1 MIIDVRQTISERK
14 NEFEISYNNKIIYRS
29 VLPFIN
35 VLGSL
40 DLEKLREIKVYDEN
54 NNLKYKTSYNYIDNK
69 LEELIPLK
77 YLVTKSQ
84 KFNQLKFINLNDND
98 EISIFFEMNGVW
110 NGCIIVK
117 YKDMIYRCYS
127 VEDGY
132 IRHIC
137 IYNDDAQIGE
147 LLKPNVIVDG
157 KDEYRIYLKDE
168 YSYLK
173 DALSMLALY
182 IDRTEY
188 NSSYL
193 KNDSVRI
200 SKNFSYSKINKYYD
214 PNWVKNNFDST
225 DYFNKI
231 NEEVLEMQKNIMK
244 KFKSLITIIGTI
256 FAVLIIITIILS
268 VVLL

>member
-14 NEFEISYNNKIIYRS
+14 NEFEILYNNKMIYRS

-35 VLGSL
+35 IIGSF
-40 DLEKLREIKVYDEN
+40 DLEKLRQIKVYDEN

-84 KFNQLKFINLNDND
+84 KFNQLKFTNLNDND
-98 EISIFFEMNGVW
+98 EISIFFEMSGVW

-117 YKDMIYRCYS
+117 YKDTIYRCYS

-147 LLKPNVIVDG
+147 LLKPNVVVDG

-173 DALSMLALY
+173 DALSMLTLY
-182 IDRTEY
+182 LDRTEY

-200 SKNFSYSKINKYYD
+200 SKSFSCSKINKYYD
-214 PNWVKNNFDST
+214 PNWVKSNFDSA
-225 DYFNKI
+225 DYFNKV

>member
-1 MIIDVRQTISERK
+1 MIIDIKQTVSERK
-14 NEFEISYNNKIIYRS
+14 NEFEISYNNKMIYRS

-35 VLGSL
+35 IIGSF

-84 KFNQLKFINLNDND
+84 KFNQLKFTNLNDND

-117 YKDMIYRCYS
+117 YKDMIYKCYS

-137 IYNDDAQIGE
+137 IYNDDTQIGE
-147 LLKPNVIVDG
+147 LLKPNVVVDG

-182 IDRTEY
+182 LDRTEY

-193 KNDSVRI
+193 ENNGARI
-200 SKNFSYSKINKYYD
+200 SKSFSYSKINKYYD
-214 PNWVKNNFDST
+214 PNWVKNNFDSAN
-225 DYFNKI
+225 YFNKV
-231 NEEVLEMQKNIMK
+231 NEEVSEIKKKIMK
-244 KFKSLITIIGTI
+244 RFKFLLTIIGTI
-256 FAVLIIITIILS
+256 FAISIVITIIFLI
-268 VVLL
+268 VLF